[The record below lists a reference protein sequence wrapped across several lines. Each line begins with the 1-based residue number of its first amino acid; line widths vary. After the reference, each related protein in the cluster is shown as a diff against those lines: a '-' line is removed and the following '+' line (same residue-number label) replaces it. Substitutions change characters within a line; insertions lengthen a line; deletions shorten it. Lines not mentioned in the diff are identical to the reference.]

1 MTKMRIVGN
10 NRGSVAFVQKYDNAN
25 REWTQ
30 ERMNANEFEQMMR
43 NEYPL
48 FWSIY
53 VNSDCDRTPI
63 DFFYDYGQ
71 TGAYNEDTFVFC

>member
-1 MTKMRIVGN
+1 MTKMRIVGS
-10 NRGSVAFVQKYDNAN
+10 NRGRVAFVQKYNEAY
-25 REWTQ
+25 RLWTQ

-48 FWSIY
+48 FWNIY

-71 TGAYNEDTFVFC
+71 TGNPNEDTFVFC